1 MTEPTP
7 KTLLGPGP
15 SNVHPRVY
23 SAMSGPVLSHM
34 DPDFWAI
41 MDETVEL
48 LREVFQTGN
57 GLTLPI
63 SGTGSAGMEAAL
75 YNSLE
80 PGDTVVVGVAGFFA
94 SRIVEIAQRC
104 EANVVPVEAEWG
116 KAVSAAAVEEALA
129 GHPETKVVA
138 LVHCETSTGVLQP
151 LEEIGQLARAHGAM
165 FLVDSVASL
174 GGQRLPVDELGIDIC
189 YSGSQ
194 KSLSCPP
201 GLAPITMS
209 PRAVEAMKSRKTPCR
224 SWYLDLSML
233 DEYWI
238 SGRKYHHTAPASMI
252 YALRESL
259 RILVEEGLENSFARH
274 QLNAD
279 ALRAGVDAMG
289 LSIVADEEVRSNTVN
304 GVRMPDGSGRQ
315 RRAHGPAEGT
325 QHRDRGRTRAV
336 RGESGKG
343 RADGLF
349 LAGIQRVVGPLCPS
363 AGAKRLGLRGC
374 GLGGSG
380 GGESGLRRGVLA
392 RLLFLPVRLVQ

>member
-1 MTEPTP
+1 M
-7 KTLLGPGP
+7 
-15 SNVHPRVY
+15 
-23 SAMSGPVLSHM
+23 
-34 DPDFWAI
+34 
-41 MDETVEL
+41 
-48 LREVFQTGN
+48 FQTGN

-80 PGDTVVVGVAGFFA
+80 PGDTIIVGVAGFFA
-94 SRIVEIAQRC
+94 SRIAEIAERC
-104 EANVVPVEAEWG
+104 DANVVKVEAEWG
-116 KAVSAAAVEEALA
+116 KAVTPAAVEEALA
-129 GHPETKVVA
+129 ANPNTKVVA

-151 LEEIGQLARAHGAM
+151 LEEIGQLASAPTGQC
-165 FLVDSVASL
+165 SWSTASPPWE
-174 GGQRLPVDELGIDIC
+174 GQRLPVDDLGIDIC

-209 PRAVEAMKSRKTPCR
+209 SRAVEAMKSRKSLAR

-238 SGRKYHHTAPASMI
+238 SARKYHHTAPASMI

-289 LSIVADEEVRSNTVN
+289 LSIVADKEVQSNTVN
-304 GVRMPDGSGRQ
+304 GVRMPEGVDANAVRMALAQRLQHRNG
-315 RRAHGPAEGT
+315 RRAWPI
-325 QHRDRGRTRAV
+325 RG
-336 RGESGKG
+336 
-343 RADGLF
+343 
-349 LAGIQRVVGPLCPS
+349 
-363 AGAKRLGLRGC
+363 
-374 GLGGSG
+374 
-380 GGESGLRRGVLA
+380 
-392 RLLFLPVRLVQ
+392 

>member
-116 KAVSAAAVEEALA
+116 KAVPAAAVEEALA

-151 LEEIGQLARAHGAM
+151 LEEIGQLARAHGAH
-165 FLVDSVASL
+165 VPRRQRSL
-174 GGQRLPVDELGIDIC
+174 PRRTA
-189 YSGSQ
+189 
-194 KSLSCPP
+194 PP
-201 GLAPITMS
+201 GRRTGNRHLLQRQPEVPELS
-209 PRAVEAMKSRKTPCR
+209 PGSRAHHHELPRCR
-224 SWYLDLSML
+224 SHEVAQDPLQ
-233 DEYWI
+233 
-238 SGRKYHHTAPASMI
+238 K
-252 YALRESL
+252 
-259 RILVEEGLENSFARH
+259 LV
-274 QLNAD
+274 
-279 ALRAGVDAMG
+279 
-289 LSIVADEEVRSNTVN
+289 
-304 GVRMPDGSGRQ
+304 P
-315 RRAHGPAEGT
+315 
-325 QHRDRGRTRAV
+325 
-336 RGESGKG
+336 
-343 RADGLF
+343 
-349 LAGIQRVVGPLCPS
+349 
-363 AGAKRLGLRGC
+363 
-374 GLGGSG
+374 
-380 GGESGLRRGVLA
+380 
-392 RLLFLPVRLVQ
+392 

>member
-151 LEEIGQLARAHGAM
+151 LEEIGQLARAHGAL

-209 PRAVEAMKSRKTPCR
+209 PRAVAAMKSRKTLCR

-279 ALRAGVDAMG
+279 AL
-289 LSIVADEEVRSNTVN
+289 T
-304 GVRMPDGSGRQ
+304 
-315 RRAHGPAEGT
+315 
-325 QHRDRGRTRAV
+325 
-336 RGESGKG
+336 
-343 RADGLF
+343 
-349 LAGIQRVVGPLCPS
+349 
-363 AGAKRLGLRGC
+363 
-374 GLGGSG
+374 
-380 GGESGLRRGVLA
+380 RRG
-392 RLLFLPVRLVQ
+392 

>member
-63 SGTGSAGMEAAL
+63 SGSGSAGMEAAL

-129 GHPETKVVA
+129 VIRRRRSWRW
-138 LVHCETSTGVLQP
+138 STAKRP
-151 LEEIGQLARAHGAM
+151 REYCSPWR
-165 FLVDSVASL
+165 
-174 GGQRLPVDELGIDIC
+174 R
-189 YSGSQ
+189 SGSW
-194 KSLSCPP
+194 LGPT
-201 GLAPITMS
+201 G
-209 PRAVEAMKSRKTPCR
+209 PC
-224 SWYLDLSML
+224 SS
-233 DEYWI
+233 
-238 SGRKYHHTAPASMI
+238 STA
-252 YALRESL
+252 
-259 RILVEEGLENSFARH
+259 
-274 QLNAD
+274 
-279 ALRAGVDAMG
+279 
-289 LSIVADEEVRSNTVN
+289 
-304 GVRMPDGSGRQ
+304 
-315 RRAHGPAEGT
+315 
-325 QHRDRGRTRAV
+325 
-336 RGESGKG
+336 
-343 RADGLF
+343 
-349 LAGIQRVVGPLCPS
+349 
-363 AGAKRLGLRGC
+363 
-374 GLGGSG
+374 
-380 GGESGLRRGVLA
+380 
-392 RLLFLPVRLVQ
+392 

>member
-1 MTEPTP
+1 M
-7 KTLLGPGP
+7 
-15 SNVHPRVY
+15 
-23 SAMSGPVLSHM
+23 
-34 DPDFWAI
+34 
-41 MDETVEL
+41 
-48 LREVFQTGN
+48 
-57 GLTLPI
+57 
-63 SGTGSAGMEAAL
+63 
-75 YNSLE
+75 
-80 PGDTVVVGVAGFFA
+80 
-94 SRIVEIAQRC
+94 
-104 EANVVPVEAEWG
+104 
-116 KAVSAAAVEEALA
+116 
-129 GHPETKVVA
+129 A

-209 PRAVEAMKSRKTPCR
+209 PRAVAAMKSRKTLCR

-289 LSIVADEEVRSNTVN
+289 LSIVAEEEVRSNTLN
-304 GVRMPDGSGRQ
+304 GVRMPDGVD
-315 RRAHGPAEGT
+315 AN
-325 QHRDRGRTRAV
+325 AV
-336 RGESGKG
+336 RMALLKEHNIETGGGLGPFAGKVVRVGLMGYSSQESNVLLVLS
-343 RADGLF
+343 A
-349 LAGIQRVVGPLCPS
+349 LARVLNGF
-363 AGAKRLGLRGC
+363 GLRGC

-380 GGESGLRRGVLA
+380 GGESGLRWGVLA
-392 RLLFLPVRLVQ
+392 RLLFLPVRLVQQFNHVVRPRRLAVLSQPQVELQHATGVCRGYEVRVYFHHIPHLAVQNLHGEIRVDDIVDARRSAALVGVAHLSKLHAGNRRQQLARRLLYSLGVDQVA

>member
-151 LEEIGQLARAHGAM
+151 LEEIGQLARAHGAL

-209 PRAVEAMKSRKTPCR
+209 PRAVEAMKSRKTLCR

-238 SGRKYHHTAPASMI
+238 SARKYHHTAPASMI

-289 LSIVADEEVRSNTVN
+289 LSIVAEEEVRSNTVN
-304 GVRMPDGSGRQ
+304 GVRMPDGVD
-315 RRAHGPAEGT
+315 AN
-325 QHRDRGRTRAV
+325 AV
-336 RGESGKG
+336 RMALLKEHNIETGGGLGPFAGKVV
-343 RADGLF
+343 RVGLMGYSSQEANVLLVLSA
-349 LAGIQRVVGPLCPS
+349 LARVLNGLGYEVAAS
-363 AGAKRLGLRGC
+363 AGVGAASRVY
-374 GLGGSG
+374 GGAS
-380 GGESGLRRGVLA
+380 
-392 RLLFLPVRLVQ
+392 